1 MKNKNIYY
9 YTTKLLIY
17 PTQSFTRKSYPK
29 LDNQKTT
36 IINKVILCIRGAK
49 RFFISNQVKYFSLDS
64 NCGPQDGSMPVLVL
78 LIQTTSGVGM

>member
-9 YTTKLLIY
+9 YVTKLLIY
-17 PTQSFTRKSYPK
+17 PTQSFIRKSYPK

-49 RFFISNQVKYFSLDS
+49 RFFISKQVKYFSLDS
-64 NCGPQDGSMPVLVL
+64 ETVAHRTAACLCWCC
-78 LIQTTSGVGM
+78 